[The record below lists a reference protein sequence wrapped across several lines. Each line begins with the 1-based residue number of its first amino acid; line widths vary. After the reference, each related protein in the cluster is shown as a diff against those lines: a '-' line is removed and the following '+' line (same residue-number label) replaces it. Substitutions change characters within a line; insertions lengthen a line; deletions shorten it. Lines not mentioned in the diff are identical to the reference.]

1 MIKYYANKN
10 KINKNNIITINSSY
24 YFLSI
29 IPYYSNA
36 YIFYSY
42 IYFYKCIKKDNKK
55 ILLANQVRNDLQL
68 QIILILYFLFIQFLS
83 N

>member
-10 KINKNNIITINSSY
+10 KINQNNIITINSSY
-24 YFLSI
+24 YLLSI

-36 YIFYSY
+36 YIFYSF
-42 IYFYKCIKKDNKK
+42 ISFYKCIKKDNKK